1 MNESELH
8 NKLSSFPKNHRLSE
22 ESFENISKRIDREIE
37 VRRRKSKNNFYLN
50 RKAIAEG
57 LLSMTLLIILFWGL
71 DGQEPEMLQE
81 QAGHQIY
88 AGFKNAEESKK
99 FKGKKDIYGIF
110 ESENS
115 WVSDPRE
122 PENLF
127 RASGSVVQIK
137 VLSISEAKILP
148 KTENFYT
155 DRPFTPIEVTIQE
168 TIDGKSL
175 SGKQTIYVQGGDL
188 RISNLIESWDENR
201 VSLLGLNK
209 LTKEEQKSN
218 FMSFTSEYDYEME
231 PGKEYVVILAK
242 PQTEGEIYTVM
253 ARGYGIFEIEENK
266 NGGKLY
272 RNVIT
277 GKYYPSLVFSDKE

>member
-1 MNESELH
+1 MNKSELH
-8 NKLSSFPKNHRLSE
+8 NKLSSFPKNHRLGE
-22 ESFENISKRIDREIE
+22 ESIENISKRIDKEIE
-37 VRRRKSKNNFYLN
+37 ARRRKSKNNFFLN
-50 RKAIAEG
+50 RKAIAAG
-57 LLSMTLLIILFWGL
+57 LLSMTLLTILVLGL
-71 DGQEPEMLQE
+71 HGQETKLFEE
-81 QAGHQIY
+81 HAGHQIY
-88 AGFKNAEESKK
+88 AGIKNVEESKR
-99 FKGKKDIYGIF
+99 FQEEKDIYGTF

-137 VLSISEAKILP
+137 VLSISEAKILS

-168 TIDGKSL
+168 TIDGNPL
-175 SGKQTIYVQGGDL
+175 SGKKTIYVQGGDL
-188 RISNLIESWDENR
+188 RISNLVESWDKNR

-209 LTKEEQKSN
+209 LTKEEQESK

-231 PGKEYVVILAK
+231 PGKEYAVILAK
-242 PQTEGEIYTVM
+242 QQTEGEIYTVM

-277 GKYYPSLVFSDKE
+277 GRYYPTLVFSDKE

>member
-1 MNESELH
+1 MSKSELH

-22 ESFENISKRIDREIE
+22 ESIENISKRIDKEIV
-37 VRRRKSKNNFYLN
+37 VRQRKSKNDFFLK
-50 RKAIAEG
+50 RKAKAAG
-57 LLSMTLLIILFWGL
+57 LLGMTLLIILFWRLGE
-71 DGQEPEMLQE
+71 QEPEMLQE
-81 QAGHQIY
+81 HAGYQIN
-88 AGFKNAEESKK
+88 AGIKNEKESKW
-99 FKGKKDIYGIF
+99 FQEEKDIYETF

-115 WVSDPRE
+115 WLSDPKE

-168 TIDGKSL
+168 TIDGNPL
-175 SGKQTIYVQGGDL
+175 SGKKTIYVQGGDL
-188 RISNLIESWDENR
+188 RISNLVEAWDKNR
-201 VSLLGLNK
+201 VTLLGLNK
-209 LTKEEQKSN
+209 LTKEEQESK
-218 FMSFTSEYDYEME
+218 FMSFISEYDYEMK
-231 PGKEYVVILAK
+231 PGKEYAVILAK
-242 PQTEGEIYTVM
+242 QQTEEEIYTVM

-277 GKYYPSLVFSDKE
+277 GRYYPTLVFSDKE

>member
-1 MNESELH
+1 MNKSELH
-8 NKLSSFPKNHRLSE
+8 NKLSSFPKNHCLSE
-22 ESFENISKRIDREIE
+22 ESIENISKRLNREIE
-37 VRRRKSKNNFYLN
+37 VRRRKSKNNFFLN
-50 RKAIAEG
+50 RKAIAAG

-81 QAGHQIY
+81 HAGHQIY
-88 AGFKNAEESKK
+88 AGIKNAEESKR
-99 FKGKKDIYGIF
+99 FLEEKDTYGTI

-148 KTENFYT
+148 KTENFHT

-175 SGKQTIYVQGGDL
+175 SGKKTIYVQGGDL

-209 LTKEEQKSN
+209 LTKEEQKSK

-231 PGKEYVVILAK
+231 PGEEYAVILAK
-242 PQTEGEIYTVM
+242 QQTEGEIYTVM

-277 GKYYPSLVFSDKE
+277 GRYYPSLVFSDKE

>member
-1 MNESELH
+1 MNKSELH
-8 NKLSSFPKNHRLSE
+8 NKLSSFPKTHRLSE
-22 ESFENISKRIDREIE
+22 ESIENISNRIDREIE
-37 VRRRKSKNNFYLN
+37 VRRRKSKNNFLLN
-50 RKAIAEG
+50 RKAIAAG

-81 QAGHQIY
+81 HAGHQIY
-88 AGFKNAEESKK
+88 AGFKNTEESKM
-99 FKGKKDIYGIF
+99 FQQKKDIYGTF
-110 ESENS
+110 ENENS

-137 VLSISEAKILP
+137 VLSIGEAKILP

-155 DRPFTPIEVTIQE
+155 DRPYTPIEVTMQE
-168 TIDGKSL
+168 NIDGNPL
-175 SGKQTIYVQGGDL
+175 SGKKTIYVQGGDL
-188 RISNLIESWDENR
+188 RISNLIEDWDENR

-209 LTKEEQKSN
+209 LTKEEQESK

-231 PGKEYVVILAK
+231 PGKEYAVILAK
-242 PQTEGEIYTVM
+242 QQTEGEIYTVM
-253 ARGYGIFEIEENK
+253 ARGYGIFKIEENK
-266 NGGKLY
+266 NGGKIY

-277 GKYYPSLVFSDKE
+277 GRYYPSLVFSNKE

>member
-1 MNESELH
+1 MNKSELH
-8 NKLSSFPKNHRLSE
+8 NKLSYFPKNHRLGE
-22 ESFENISKRIDREIE
+22 ESIENISKRIDKEIE
-37 VRRRKSKNNFYLN
+37 ARRRKSKNNFFLN
-50 RKAIAEG
+50 RKAIAAG
-57 LLSMTLLIILFWGL
+57 LLSMTLLTILVLGL
-71 DGQEPEMLQE
+71 LGQETKLFEE
-81 QAGHQIY
+81 HAGHQIY
-88 AGFKNAEESKK
+88 AGITNVEESKR
-99 FKGKKDIYGIF
+99 FQEEKDIYGTF

-115 WVSDPRE
+115 WVFDPRE

-148 KTENFYT
+148 KTENFYA

-168 TIDGKSL
+168 TIEGNPL
-175 SGKQTIYVQGGDL
+175 SGKKTIYVQGGDL
-188 RISNLIESWDENR
+188 RISNLVESWDKNR

-209 LTKEEQKSN
+209 LTKEEQESK

-231 PGKEYVVILAK
+231 PGKEYAVILAK
-242 PQTEGEIYTVM
+242 QQTEGEIYTVM

-266 NGGKLY
+266 NGGKIY

-277 GKYYPSLVFSDKE
+277 GRYYPTLVFSDKE

>member
-1 MNESELH
+1 MNKSELH

-37 VRRRKSKNNFYLN
+37 VRRKKSKNNFFLN
-50 RKAIAEG
+50 RIAIAAG

-81 QAGHQIY
+81 HAGHQIY

-99 FKGKKDIYGIF
+99 FKEKKDIYGTF

-148 KTENFYT
+148 KTQNFYT
-155 DRPFTPIEVTIQE
+155 DSPFTPIEVTIQE

-175 SGKQTIYVQGGDL
+175 SGKKTIYVQGGDL

-201 VSLLGLNK
+201 VSSLGLNK
-209 LTKEEQKSN
+209 LTKEEQKSK

-231 PGKEYVVILAK
+231 PGKEYTVILAK

-253 ARGYGIFEIEENK
+253 ARGYGIFEIEESK

-277 GKYYPSLVFSDKE
+277 GRYYPSLVFSDKE

>member
-1 MNESELH
+1 L
-8 NKLSSFPKNHRLSE
+8 KIRL
-22 ESFENISKRIDREIE
+22 
-37 VRRRKSKNNFYLN
+37 
-50 RKAIAEG
+50 
-57 LLSMTLLIILFWGL
+57 LLIAFTLVSLVTLHTVQAFQHPGTVSNKSEDHKQNNITNNTTEEDHVIENDLLPLPDEETVMISPLPLPEQPSPIPKLVPYNNMEKDEGKRF
-71 DGQEPEMLQE
+71 QEEM
-81 QAGHQIY
+81 
-88 AGFKNAEESKK
+88 
-99 FKGKKDIYGIF
+99 DIYGTF

-155 DRPFTPIEVTIQE
+155 DRPFTPIKVTIQE
-168 TIDGKSL
+168 TIDGNPL
-175 SGKQTIYVQGGDL
+175 SGKKTIYVQGGDL
-188 RISNLIESWDENR
+188 RISNLVESWDKNR

-209 LTKEEQKSN
+209 LTKEEQESK

-231 PGKEYVVILAK
+231 PGKEYAVILAK

-253 ARGYGIFEIEENK
+253 ARGYGIFEIDETK

-277 GKYYPSLVFSDKE
+277 GRYYPTLVFSDKE

>member
-1 MNESELH
+1 MNKSGLH
-8 NKLSSFPKNHRLSE
+8 NKLSSFPKNHRLGE
-22 ESFENISKRIDREIE
+22 ESIENISKRIDKEIE
-37 VRRRKSKNNFYLN
+37 ARRRKSKNNFFLN
-50 RKAIAEG
+50 RKAIAAG
-57 LLSMTLLIILFWGL
+57 LLSMTLLTILVLGL
-71 DGQEPEMLQE
+71 HGQETKLFEE
-81 QAGHQIY
+81 HAGHQIY
-88 AGFKNAEESKK
+88 AGIKNAEESKR
-99 FKGKKDIYGIF
+99 FQEEKDIYGTF

-127 RASGSVVQIK
+127 RASGSVVQIM
-137 VLSISEAKILP
+137 VLSISEAKILS

-168 TIDGKSL
+168 TIDGNPL
-175 SGKQTIYVQGGDL
+175 SGKKTIYVQGGDL
-188 RISNLIESWDENR
+188 RISNLVESWDKNR

-209 LTKEEQKSN
+209 LTKEEQESK

-231 PGKEYVVILAK
+231 PGKEYAVILAK
-242 PQTEGEIYTVM
+242 KQTEGEIYTVL

-277 GKYYPSLVFSDKE
+277 GRYYPTLVFSDKE

>member
-1 MNESELH
+1 MNKSELH
-8 NKLSSFPKNHRLSE
+8 NKLSSFPKNHRLGE
-22 ESFENISKRIDREIE
+22 ESIENISKRIDKEIE
-37 VRRRKSKNNFYLN
+37 VRRRKSKNSFFLN
-50 RKAIAEG
+50 RKAIAAG
-57 LLSMTLLIILFWGL
+57 LLSMTLLTILVLGL
-71 DGQEPEMLQE
+71 HGQETKLFEE
-81 QAGHQIY
+81 HAAHQIY
-88 AGFKNAEESKK
+88 AGIKNAEESKK
-99 FKGKKDIYGIF
+99 FQEEKDIYGTF

-148 KTENFYT
+148 KTDNFYT

-168 TIDGKSL
+168 TIDGNPL
-175 SGKQTIYVQGGDL
+175 SGKKTIYVQGGDL
-188 RISNLIESWDENR
+188 RISNLVESWDKNR
-201 VSLLGLNK
+201 MSLLGLNK
-209 LTKEEQKSN
+209 LTKEEQESK

-231 PGKEYVVILAK
+231 PGKEYALILAK
-242 PQTEGEIYTVM
+242 QQTEGEIYTVM

-277 GKYYPSLVFSDKE
+277 GRSYPTLVFSDKE